1 MIFKYSFKALL
12 AAAAAIIFN
21 SINPAFAQVSVQ
33 PPQITYITPNTY
45 TVNTPITSLIP
56 NNTGGAVPATLF
68 GDVSTFAGQDV
79 TPGHLDATGTN
90 ALFNSL
96 WGIDMDATGNLYVG
110 DGVYIRKITPAG
122 AVTTLAGGN
131 RNNFSDGTG
140 ATAGFSLVSGLSVA
154 LSGNIFAGDRGNKE
168 LRQVT
173 PAGAVTTINTSSIF
187 NFNPAGVTTD
197 QAGNIFVTDQAND
210 LITEI
215 SPSGTITPFAGS
227 IGFGGF
233 RNGPVASAVFNQ
245 PIDLK
250 FDRAGNLFIVDEG
263 NNMIREISAAGTA
276 STVAGSTNPGLV
288 NGPVATAL
296 FNKPLA
302 LAVDPAENIYVSD
315 AGGLVLRMIDA
326 HGQVISVAGSNAHKR
341 SADGIGGAA
350 TFDQMSGIVYSNGVL
365 FIADA
370 TCVREVIVT
379 GYTIDKPLP
388 LGLTFDSTTGIIN
401 GTPLVAWPTTQYTIT
416 GYNTGGSSSTIV
428 TITVDPLTFNPQ
440 ITASAATGI
449 IFGCAGSPSSSPDL
463 QQFIFSGSGLTGEVT
478 ATAPAGFEIS
488 LSENSGYGSSLV
500 IPESAGLIDN
510 TTVYVRSAAS
520 ATANISGSVVL
531 SSPGAT
537 DQDVAVA
544 ATVSIVPTVDP
555 VPNMVVNNGSATAPV
570 NFTGSGTVSWS
581 NDTPS
586 IGLGASGFG
595 NIPSFIATNNT
606 NSPVV
611 ATITVTP
618 MQMAAN
624 YCQVTPITFTITVNP
639 LVVPPSVSYSAALAE
654 LATTYGTAS
663 VSESFTVSGINI
675 TNGILVTPPA
685 GFEVSSDNTN
695 FNSSVVVGTTGNF
708 TSLPVYIRLAKTTPA
723 GTYSGNIVLSS
734 AGVTDADVP
743 MPNSVVDKALLTIT
757 ANNQTKA
764 QGTPNPPLTVSFE
777 GFVNNDTRADLTTQP
792 VATTIATTTSAI
804 GEYPINV
811 SGATSPNYDILQL
824 AGILT
829 ITPGTVQIPNA
840 FTPNGDGIND
850 IWNIKDLVDYPACTV
865 SIYTRYGSLIYE
877 SKGYSKPWDGTYN
890 GSPAPSGTYY
900 YIINLQNGIKP
911 LSGYVSIIR

>member
-12 AAAAAIIFN
+12 AITAAIIFN
-21 SINPAFAQVSVQ
+21 SFNTSFAQVTVQ
-33 PPQITYITPNTY
+33 PPQFTYTTPDTY
-45 TVNTPITSLIP
+45 TVNTLISSLIP

-68 GDVSTFAGQDV
+68 GDVSTFAGQDF
-79 TPGHLDATGTN
+79 TQGHLDATGTN
-90 ALFNSL
+90 ALFNRL

-122 AVTTLAGGN
+122 VVTTLAGGN

-140 ATAGFSLVSGLSVA
+140 TAAGFSLVSGLSVA
-154 LSGNIFAGDRGNKE
+154 PSGNIVAGDRGNKE

-173 PAGAVTTINTSSIF
+173 PTGVVTTINTSSIF
-187 NFNPAGVTTD
+187 NFNPAGVATD

-215 SPSGTITPFAGS
+215 SPTGTITPFAGS
-227 IGFGGF
+227 IGFAGF
-233 RNGPVASAVFNQ
+233 RNGPVASSVFNQ
-245 PIDLK
+245 PTDLK
-250 FDRAGNLFIVDEG
+250 FDRAGNLFIADDG
-263 NNMIREISAAGTA
+263 NNMIREISAAGATT
-276 STVAGSTNPGLV
+276 TVAGSTNPGLV
-288 NGPVATAL
+288 NGPVVTAL

-302 LAVDPAENIYVSD
+302 LAVDLAENIYVSD
-315 AGGLVLRMIDA
+315 ANGLVLRMIDA
-326 HGQVISVAGSNAHKR
+326 HGQVISIAGSNARKR
-341 SADGIGGAA
+341 SSDGIGGAA
-350 TFDQMSGIVYSNGVL
+350 SFDQMSGMVYSNGML

-370 TCVREVIVT
+370 TCVRKVIVT

-388 LGLTFDSTTGIIN
+388 LGLIFDSTTGIIS
-401 GTPLVAWPTTQYTIT
+401 GTPLVASPTTQYTIT

-440 ITASAATGI
+440 ITASTATGT
-449 IFGCAGSPSSSPDL
+449 IFGCAGSPSSSPNL
-463 QQFIFSGSGLTGEVT
+463 QQFTFSGSGLTGNVT

-488 LSENSGYGSSLV
+488 LTENSGYGGSLV
-500 IPESAGLIDN
+500 FPESAGIVN
-510 TTVYVRSAAS
+510 NITIYVRSAAS
-520 ATANISGSVVL
+520 DNQNISGNVVL

-555 VPNMVVNNGSATAPV
+555 VPNMVINNGSATAPV
-570 NFTGSGTVSWS
+570 NFTGNGTVSWS
-581 NDTPS
+581 NDNIS
-586 IGLGASGFG
+586 IGLGASGYG

-618 MQMAAN
+618 MQMAAS
-624 YCQVTPITFTITVNP
+624 YCLVTPITFTITVNP
-639 LVVPPSVSYSAALAE
+639 LVVPPSISYSAALAE

-663 VSESFTVSGINI
+663 VSESFTVTGINV
-675 TNGILVTPPA
+675 TNGILVTPPT
-685 GFEVSSDNTN
+685 GFEVSTDNTN

-708 TSLPVYIRLAKTTPA
+708 TSLPVYIRLAKTTPV
-723 GTYSGNIVLSS
+723 GSYSGNIALSS
-734 AGVTDADVP
+734 AGATDVDIP
-743 MPNSVVDKALLTIT
+743 MPNSVVNKALLTIT
-757 ANNQTKA
+757 ADNQIKA
-764 QGTPNPPLTVSFE
+764 QGTPNPPLTISFE
-777 GFVNNDTRADLTTQP
+777 GFVNNDTRTDLTTQP
-792 VATTIATTTSAI
+792 VATTLATTNSAI

-824 AGILT
+824 SGILT
-829 ITPGTVQIPNA
+829 ITPGIVQVPNA
-840 FTPNGDGIND
+840 FTPNGDGVND
-850 IWNIKDLVDYPACTV
+850 IWNIKELTSYPACIV
-865 SIYTRYGSLIYE
+865 SIYNRYGGLIYE

-890 GSPAPSGTYY
+890 GSPAPEGTYY
-900 YIINLQNGIKP
+900 YIINLQNGLKP